1 MGANT
6 RVKICGLRD
15 VPMMQAAVDAGAN
28 DVGLVFFPK
37 SPRNVTLEQA
47 AIVAAEV
54 PVGIAKVALVVNPDD
69 AQLDALGDRVPLDIL
84 QLHGAETPERVAEVK
99 TRFGLPVM
107 KAIGIAT
114 QSDLPQ
120 IDAHGA
126 VADLLLLDAKPP
138 KGADRPGGNAV
149 AFDWSLLAGKD
160 IAVPWLLAGG
170 LGPINV
176 TDAIQQTGA
185 VQVDVSSGVERA
197 PGMKDPGLMHAFIKA
212 ARAA

>member
-1 MGANT
+1 MSDMK
-6 RVKICGLRD
+6 VKICGLTQPSH
-15 VPMMQAAVDAGAN
+15 VAEAVAAGADYLGFN
-28 DVGLVFFPK
+28 FFPK
-37 SPRNVTLEQA
+37 SPRYVSHATA
-47 AIVAAEV
+47 AGLMSDVPERVAN
-54 PVGIAKVALVVNPDD
+54 VALVVNASDEE
-69 AQLDALGDRVPLDIL
+69 LGALIATAGPDIL
-84 QLHGAETPERVAEVK
+84 QLHGSETPERVAEVK

-120 IDAHGA
+120 IDAHAA

-149 AFDWSLLAGKD
+149 AFDWSLLAGKY

>member
-1 MGANT
+1 MSDMK
-6 RVKICGLRD
+6 VKICGLTQPSH
-15 VPMMQAAVDAGAN
+15 VAEAVAAGADYLGFN
-28 DVGLVFFPK
+28 FFPK
-37 SPRNVTLEQA
+37 SPRYVSHATA
-47 AIVAAEV
+47 AGLMSGVPERVAN
-54 PVGIAKVALVVNPDD
+54 VALVVNASDEE
-69 AQLDALGDRVPLDIL
+69 LGALIATAGPDIL
-84 QLHGAETPERVAEVK
+84 QLHGSEKPERVVEIK

-170 LGPINV
+170 LGPVNV
-176 TDAIQQTGA
+176 ADAIQQTGA

-197 PGMKDPGLMHAFIKA
+197 PGMKDPGLMHAFIRA

>member
-1 MGANT
+1 MSDMK
-6 RVKICGLRD
+6 VKICGLTQPSH
-15 VPMMQAAVDAGAN
+15 VAEAVAAGADYLGFN
-28 DVGLVFFPK
+28 FFPK
-37 SPRNVTLEQA
+37 SPRYVSHATA
-47 AIVAAEV
+47 AGLMSGVPERVAN
-54 PVGIAKVALVVNPDD
+54 VALVVNASDEE
-69 AQLDALGDRVPLDIL
+69 LGALIATAGPDIL
-84 QLHGAETPERVAEVK
+84 QLHGSEKPERVVEIK

-114 QSDLPQ
+114 HSDLPQ

-170 LGPINV
+170 LGPVNV
-176 TDAIQQTGA
+176 AAAIQQTGA

-197 PGMKDPGLMHAFIKA
+197 PGMKDPGLMHAFIRA

>member
-1 MGANT
+1 MSDMK
-6 RVKICGLRD
+6 VKICGLTQPSH
-15 VPMMQAAVDAGAN
+15 VAEAVAAGADYLGFN
-28 DVGLVFFPK
+28 FFPK
-37 SPRNVTLEQA
+37 SPRYVSHATA
-47 AIVAAEV
+47 AGLMSGVPERVAN
-54 PVGIAKVALVVNPDD
+54 VALVVNASDEE
-69 AQLDALGDRVPLDIL
+69 LGALIATAGPDIL
-84 QLHGAETPERVAEVK
+84 QLHGSEKPERVAEIK

-170 LGPINV
+170 LGPVNV
-176 TDAIQQTGA
+176 ADAIQQTGA

-197 PGMKDPGLMHAFIKA
+197 PGMKDPGLMHAFIRA

>member
-1 MGANT
+1 MK
-6 RVKICGLRD
+6 VKICGLTQPSH
-15 VPMMQAAVDAGAN
+15 VAEAVAAGADYLGFN
-28 DVGLVFFPK
+28 FFPK
-37 SPRNVTLEQA
+37 SPRYVSHATA
-47 AIVAAEV
+47 AGLMSGVPERVAN
-54 PVGIAKVALVVNPDD
+54 VALVVNASDEE
-69 AQLDALGDRVPLDIL
+69 LGALIATAGPDIL
-84 QLHGAETPERVAEVK
+84 QLHGSETPERVAEVK

-170 LGPINV
+170 LGPVNV
-176 TDAIQQTGA
+176 ADAIQQTGA

-197 PGMKDPGLMHAFIKA
+197 PGMKDPGLMQAFIKA

>member
-1 MGANT
+1 MSDMK
-6 RVKICGLRD
+6 VKICGLTQPSH
-15 VPMMQAAVDAGAN
+15 VAEAVAAGADYLGFN
-28 DVGLVFFPK
+28 FFPK
-37 SPRNVTLEQA
+37 SPRYVSHATA
-47 AIVAAEV
+47 AGLMSGVPERVAN
-54 PVGIAKVALVVNPDD
+54 VALVVNASDEE
-69 AQLDALGDRVPLDIL
+69 LGALIATAGPDIL
-84 QLHGAETPERVAEVK
+84 QLHGSETPERVAEVK

-170 LGPINV
+170 LGPVNV
-176 TDAIQQTGA
+176 ADAIQQTGA

-197 PGMKDPGLMHAFIKA
+197 PGMKDPGLMQAFIKA

>member
-1 MGANT
+1 MSDMK
-6 RVKICGLRD
+6 VKICGLTQPSH
-15 VPMMQAAVDAGAN
+15 VAEAVAAGADYLGFN
-28 DVGLVFFPK
+28 FFPK
-37 SPRNVTLEQA
+37 SPRYVSHATA
-47 AIVAAEV
+47 AGLMSGVPERVAN
-54 PVGIAKVALVVNPDD
+54 VALVVNASDEE
-69 AQLDALGDRVPLDIL
+69 LGALIATAGPDIL
-84 QLHGAETPERVAEVK
+84 QLHGSETPERVAEIK

-170 LGPINV
+170 LGQVNV
-176 TDAIQQTGA
+176 ADAIQQTGA

>member
-1 MGANT
+1 MSDMK
-6 RVKICGLRD
+6 VKICGLTQPSH
-15 VPMMQAAVDAGAN
+15 VAEAVAAGADYLGFN
-28 DVGLVFFPK
+28 FFPK
-37 SPRNVTLEQA
+37 SPRYVSHATA
-47 AIVAAEV
+47 AGLMSGVPERVAN
-54 PVGIAKVALVVNPDD
+54 VALVVNASDEE
-69 AQLDALGDRVPLDIL
+69 LGALIATAGPDIL
-84 QLHGAETPERVAEVK
+84 QLHGSETPERVAEVK

-170 LGPINV
+170 LGPVNV
-176 TDAIQQTGA
+176 ADAIQQTGA